1 MFKNRLLT
9 GISVIAVSAALPIS
23 AVAQSA
29 IDEVVVTARKK
40 SESLQD
46 VPVAVSAL
54 DSKAISELG
63 IETFDDYLTQMPSLT
78 AGGTGPGQNTIYIR
92 GVASTTPKLEVAGV
106 AGLAPNVAFYLDEQ
120 PLAQPGRNLDIYA
133 ADLERIEVLAGPQ
146 GTLFGASSQAGVV
159 RLITNKP
166 KLDEISASQK
176 LSFAYT
182 PEGEPSRKLEAVVNA
197 PLGPRTAVRAVAY
210 SDYKGGYIDNV
221 YGERSMEDAGAFNN
235 AEGSLR
241 SNGVPFSVEREGKYQ
256 DEKSRVDKWIKAD
269 NLSYVGDDINDSTYS
284 GMRAS
289 LLHEFSDDT
298 SLLVGYT
305 SQTLEADGV
314 FFVDP
319 NLDDL
324 QIQRFNNDSMD
335 DEITN
340 LNWTLETRLGALDM
354 VYTGGFSDRDS
365 TQFVDYTDYLYTGF
379 YLPYYV
385 CDNAG
390 VGYDGYEDEATRD
403 YVYDMPNDIKPGYL
417 NVANNGTC
425 HAPFF
430 AVDASNKVET
440 MSHEFRFSGTF
451 MDRFDTTFGAF
462 VSKTELKELN
472 EFLYFGM
479 PDIKVDGN
487 GDDNMLTG
495 TPLTDQ
501 WANSYG
507 YNVAGTSSATSQFGK
522 YTGFR
527 NDVTRTD
534 EQMGVF
540 GEVGFD
546 IIEGTLNAT
555 IGARHYDVSSDMEGS
570 ANGVFNMLGNS
581 NPDIDSALDFGDVG
595 GDGAL
600 KADLNETPSDAPRGA
615 GTNITAKYGAD
626 RDAGVPDAAE
636 DKGEVYKFSLAYTP
650 REDLMVYA
658 TYSEGFRP
666 GLLNRPGGKT
676 NNVTG
681 GKVPFEVKSD
691 KVENQ
696 EIGIKTTTAD
706 GRLRVNANA
715 FVVEITDLQTTIF
728 DPAVTNLFFS
738 DNAADAEIT
747 GLEGTIT
754 WLPKFSENLTVNAA
768 FSMLDSEVTKNKTG
782 TDDVKEGAALP
793 FAPELQYS
801 VSARYEWQT
810 ESGLTA
816 HIMPSFTYSDEK
828 YSDLIEI
835 NRTLIQD
842 YSLLNLT
849 AGLTSEDWGIE
860 FYADNITDERA
871 EQSRNYVQHQDR
883 ATIIRPLTIGI
894 RLSQDF

>member
-1 MFKNRLLT
+1 MFKNRLMT
-9 GISVIAVSAALPIS
+9 GISVIAVSAALPIT
-23 AVAQSA
+23 AVAQGA

-221 YGERSMEDAGAFNN
+221 RGTRSMEDAGAFNN
-235 AEGSLR
+235 TATTKR
-241 SNGVPFSVEREGKYQ
+241 SNGVEYGTYRKGKYLG
-256 DEKSRVDKWIKAD
+256 EKNGVATFIDAD

-390 VGYDGYEDEATRD
+390 VGYASG
-403 YVYDMPNDIKPGYL
+403 GYL
-417 NVANNGTC
+417 DIAANGTC

-430 AVDASNKVET
+430 AVDASNTVET

-462 VSKTELKELN
+462 VSETELKELN

-479 PDIKVDGN
+479 PDIKVDGD
-487 GDDNMLTG
+487 GDDDMSTG

-507 YNVAGTSSATSQFGK
+507 YNVAGTSAATSQFGK

-540 GEVGFD
+540 GQVGFD
-546 IIEGTLNAT
+546 IIEDTLNAT

-570 ANGVFNMLGNS
+570 ANGVFHMLGNS
-581 NPDIDSALDFGDVG
+581 EESKSA
-595 GDGAL
+595 
-600 KADLNETPSDAPRGA
+600 LNETPSDAPRGA

-666 GLLNRPGGKT
+666 GLLNRPGGKD
-676 NNVTG
+676 NGVTG

-793 FAPELQYS
+793 YAPELQYS

-842 YSLLNLT
+842 YSLLNLS

>member
-1 MFKNRLLT
+1 MFKNRLMT
-9 GISVIAVSAALPIS
+9 GISVIAVSAALPIT
-23 AVAQSA
+23 AVAQGA
-29 IDEVVVTARKK
+29 IDEIVVTARKK

-182 PEGEPSRKLEAVVNA
+182 PEGKPSRKLEAVVNA

-221 YGERSMEDAGAFNN
+221 RGTRSMEDAGAFNN
-235 AEGSLR
+235 KATTKR
-241 SNGVPFSVEREGKYQ
+241 SNGVAYGDARKGKYLDQ
-256 DEKSRVDKWIKAD
+256 KNGVTTFIDAD
-269 NLSYVGDDINDSTYS
+269 NLSYVGDDVNDSTYS
-284 GMRAS
+284 GLRAS

-390 VGYDGYEDEATRD
+390 VGYANG
-403 YVYDMPNDIKPGYL
+403 GYL
-417 NVANNGTC
+417 DIAANGTC

-430 AVDASNKVET
+430 AVDASNTVET
-440 MSHEFRFSGTF
+440 LSHEFRFSGTF

-462 VSKTELKELN
+462 VSETELKELN

-479 PDIKVDGN
+479 PDIKVDGDGN
-487 GDDNMLTG
+487 DNMLTG

-507 YNVAGTSSATSQFGK
+507 YNVAGTSAATSQFGK

-546 IIEGTLNAT
+546 IIEDILNAT
-555 IGARHYDVSSDMEGS
+555 IGARHYDVSSDIEGS

-581 NPDIDSALDFGDVG
+581 VDPKSV
-595 GDGAL
+595 
-600 KADLNETPSDAPRGA
+600 LNETPSDAPRGA
-615 GTNITAKYGAD
+615 GTNITAKYGAN

-835 NRTLIQD
+835 NRTVIQD
-842 YSLLNLT
+842 YSLLNLS

>member
-221 YGERSMEDAGAFNN
+221 RGTRSMEDAGAFNN
-235 AEGSLR
+235 TATTKR
-241 SNGVPFSVEREGKYQ
+241 SNGVAYGDARKGKYI
-256 DEKSRVDKWIKAD
+256 DENDNLTFIDAD

-390 VGYDGYEDEATRD
+390 VGYASG
-403 YVYDMPNDIKPGYL
+403 GYL
-417 NVANNGTC
+417 DIAANGTC

-430 AVDASNKVET
+430 AVDASNTVET
-440 MSHEFRFSGTF
+440 LSHEFRFSGTF

-462 VSKTELKELN
+462 VSETELKELN

-479 PDIKVDGN
+479 PDIKVDGD
-487 GDDNMLTG
+487 GDDDMSTG

-507 YNVAGTSSATSQFGK
+507 YNVAGTSAATSQFGK

-546 IIEGTLNAT
+546 IIEDTLNAT

-570 ANGVFNMLGNS
+570 ANGVFHMLGS
-581 NPDIDSALDFGDVG
+581 SVESKSA
-595 GDGAL
+595 
-600 KADLNETPSDAPRGA
+600 LNETPSDAPRGA

-782 TDDVKEGAALP
+782 TDDVTEGAALP

-842 YSLLNLT
+842 YSLLNLS

-883 ATIIRPLTIGI
+883 ATIIRPLTIGV

>member
-1 MFKNRLLT
+1 MFKNRLMT
-9 GISVIAVSAALPIS
+9 GISVIAVSAALPIT
-23 AVAQSA
+23 AVAQGA
-29 IDEVVVTARKK
+29 IDEIVVTARKK

-182 PEGEPSRKLEAVVNA
+182 PEGKPSRKLEAVVNA

-221 YGERSMEDAGAFNN
+221 RGTRSMEDAGAFNN
-235 AEGSLR
+235 TAATKR
-241 SNGVPFSVEREGKYQ
+241 SNGVAYGDARKGKYLDQ
-256 DEKSRVDKWIKAD
+256 KNGVKTFIDAD
-269 NLSYVGDDINDSTYS
+269 NLSYVGDDVNDSTYS
-284 GMRAS
+284 GLRAS

-324 QIQRFNNDSMD
+324 QIQRFNNDTMD

-390 VGYDGYEDEATRD
+390 VGYANG
-403 YVYDMPNDIKPGYL
+403 GYL
-417 NVANNGTC
+417 DIAANGTC

-430 AVDASNKVET
+430 AVDASNTVET
-440 MSHEFRFSGTF
+440 LSHEFRFSGTF

-462 VSKTELKELN
+462 VSETELKELN

-479 PDIKVDGN
+479 PDIKVDGDGN
-487 GDDNMLTG
+487 DNMLTG

-507 YNVAGTSSATSQFGK
+507 YNVAGTSAATSQFGK

-546 IIEGTLNAT
+546 IIEDILNAT
-555 IGARHYDVSSDMEGS
+555 IGARHYDVSSDIEGS

-581 NPDIDSALDFGDVG
+581 VDPKSV
-595 GDGAL
+595 
-600 KADLNETPSDAPRGA
+600 LNETPSDAPRGA
-615 GTNITAKYGAD
+615 GTNITAKYGAN

-835 NRTLIQD
+835 NRTVIQD
-842 YSLLNLT
+842 YSLLNLS

>member
-1 MFKNRLLT
+1 MFKNKLLT
-9 GISVIAVSAALPIS
+9 GASVATISLAMTVSAQ
-23 AVAQSA
+23 AQSA
-29 IDEVVVTARKK
+29 IDEIVVTARKK

-54 DSKAISELG
+54 GEKQLDELG
-63 IETFDDYLTQMPSLT
+63 IENFEDYLTQMPSLT

-106 AGLAPNVAFYLDEQ
+106 AGLAPNVSFYLDEQ

-166 KLDEISASQK
+166 KMDEVTAKQK

-182 PEGEPSRKLEAVVNA
+182 PEGKASRKLEAVVNA

-221 YGERSMEDAGAFNN
+221 RGTRSMEDAGAFNN
-235 AEGSLR
+235 TASTAR
-241 SNGVPFSVEREGKYQ
+241 SNGVVYGTARQGKYIGQ
-256 DEKSRVDKWIKAD
+256 KDDITRFIDAD
-269 NLSYVGDDINDSTYS
+269 NLSYVGEDINDSTYS
-284 GMRAS
+284 GVRAS

-319 NLDDL
+319 NLGDL
-324 QIQRFNNDSMD
+324 EIQRFNNDTMD

-340 LNWTLETRLGALDM
+340 LNWTLETRLGALDI
-354 VYTGGFSDRDS
+354 VYTGGFAERDS

-390 VGYDGYEDEATRD
+390 TGYNVGGSGTYQ
-403 YVYDMPNDIKPGYL
+403 YL
-417 NVANNGTC
+417 DLADNGTC

-430 AVDASNKVET
+430 AVDASNITET
-440 MSHEFRFSGTF
+440 TSHEFRFSGTF
-451 MDRFDTTFGAF
+451 MDRFDMTFGAF
-462 VSKTELKELN
+462 VSETELKELN

-479 PDIKVDGN
+479 PDIQVDGDAN
-487 GDDNMLTG
+487 GDMSTG

-501 WANSYG
+501 WADSYG
-507 YNVAGTSSATSQFGK
+507 YNVAGTSAPNSKFGK

-527 NDVTRTD
+527 NDITRTD
-534 EQMGVF
+534 EQFGVF
-540 GEVGFD
+540 GQLGFD
-546 IIEGTLNAT
+546 IIPDMLNAT
-555 IGARHYDVSSDMEGS
+555 LGARHFDVSSDMEGS
-570 ANGVFNMLGNS
+570 ANGVFHMLCNS
-581 NPDIDSALDFGDVG
+581 LESRSA
-595 GDGAL
+595 
-600 KADLNETPSDAPRGA
+600 LNETPANAPRGA
-615 GTNITAKYGAD
+615 GTNITAKYGPNRA
-626 RDAGVPDAAE
+626 AGVPDKAE

-676 NNVTG
+676 NGVTG
-681 GKVPFEVKSD
+681 GTVPYVVKSD
-691 KVENQ
+691 TVENQ
-696 EIGIKTTTAD
+696 EIGIKATSND

-715 FVVEITDLQTTIF
+715 FKVEITDLQTTIF

-754 WLPKFSENLTVNAA
+754 WLPRFSENLTVNGA
-768 FSMLDSEVTKNKTG
+768 FSLLDSEVTKNKTG
-782 TDDVKEGAALP
+782 TTDVTEGAALP
-793 FAPELQYS
+793 YAPEVQYS

-810 ESGLTA
+810 ASGLTA
-816 HIMPSFTYSDEK
+816 HIMPTLTYSDEK

-842 YSLLNLT
+842 YTLVNLSAGIT
-849 AGLTSEDWGIE
+849 ADDWGIE
-860 FYADNITDERA
+860 LFADNVTDERA

>member
-1 MFKNRLLT
+1 MFKNRLMT
-9 GISVIAVSAALPIS
+9 GISVIAVSAALPIT
-23 AVAQSA
+23 AVAQGA
-29 IDEVVVTARKK
+29 IDEIVVTARKK

-182 PEGEPSRKLEAVVNA
+182 PEGKPSRKLEAVVNA

-221 YGERSMEDAGAFNN
+221 RGTRSMEDAGAFNN
-235 AEGSLR
+235 KATTKR
-241 SNGVPFSVEREGKYQ
+241 SNGVAYGDARKGKYLDQ
-256 DEKSRVDKWIKAD
+256 KNGVTTFIDAD
-269 NLSYVGDDINDSTYS
+269 NLSYVGDDVNDSTYS
-284 GMRAS
+284 GLRAS

-390 VGYDGYEDEATRD
+390 VGYANG
-403 YVYDMPNDIKPGYL
+403 GYL
-417 NVANNGTC
+417 DIAANGTC

-430 AVDASNKVET
+430 AVDASNTVET
-440 MSHEFRFSGTF
+440 LSHEFRFSGTF

-462 VSKTELKELN
+462 VSETELKELN

-479 PDIKVDGN
+479 PDIKVDGDGN
-487 GDDNMLTG
+487 DNMLTG
-495 TPLTDQ
+495 TSLTDQ

-507 YNVAGTSSATSQFGK
+507 YNVAGTSAATSQFGK

-546 IIEGTLNAT
+546 IIEDILNAT
-555 IGARHYDVSSDMEGS
+555 IGARHYDVSSDIEGS

-581 NPDIDSALDFGDVG
+581 VDPKSV
-595 GDGAL
+595 
-600 KADLNETPSDAPRGA
+600 LNETPSDAPRGA
-615 GTNITAKYGAD
+615 GTNITAKYGAN

-835 NRTLIQD
+835 NRTVIQD
-842 YSLLNLT
+842 YSLLNLS